1 MSGLAVALLAVAA
14 ALGFWMVY
22 RTRRLRREAEERE
35 TRMLEALFA
44 ARHAGNAGAQVDV
57 DGIFGAGKADVA
69 PADIDAVLRLAGT
82 HGERIPAASPGAAMR
97 GAAAPSPPQQPPE
110 ERRSAQSAAAG
121 LPAVRDLVQVFYEAR
136 GFRAVL
142 ADPAARP
149 VEQVLEHKSDPGR
162 SYAFVPVD
170 GDLSRDQVQPIID
183 AARRIG
189 QLRVLIACEGRVAAP
204 LADALLAQGVRA
216 IDRQAMEAPL
226 ARIDAA
232 VADRIRAG
240 AARRSARRSAR

>member
-22 RTRRLRREAEERE
+22 RTRRLRRDAEQRE

-44 ARHAGNAGAQVDV
+44 ARHAGDAAAQVDV
-57 DGIFGAGKADVA
+57 DGIFGTEKAEVS
-69 PADIDAVLRLAGT
+69 PADIDAVLRAAGVQ
-82 HGERIPAASPGAAMR
+82 GGRSLQASPGAATQDAPVPSPAAR
-97 GAAAPSPPQQPPE
+97 SPDAGPAAAP
-110 ERRSAQSAAAG
+110 AAAA

-142 ADPAARP
+142 VDPSARP
-149 VEQVLEHKSDPGR
+149 VEQVFEHKSDPGR

-170 GDLSRDQVQPIID
+170 GDLSRDAVPPIIE

-216 IDRQAMEAPL
+216 IDREAMEAPL

-232 VADRIRAG
+232 IAGRIRAG
-240 AARRSARRSAR
+240 AARRSARRCAS

>member
-1 MSGLAVALLAVAA
+1 MAA
-14 ALGFWMVY
+14 PP
-22 RTRRLRREAEERE
+22 
-35 TRMLEALFA
+35 A
-44 ARHAGNAGAQVDV
+44 AQRGVEP
-57 DGIFGAGKADVA
+57 A
-69 PADIDAVLRLAGT
+69 PAAV
-82 HGERIPAASPGAAMR
+82 P
-97 GAAAPSPPQQPPE
+97 PS
-110 ERRSAQSAAAG
+110 AL

-142 ADPAARP
+142 ADPSARP
-149 VEQVLEHKSDPGR
+149 VEQVLAHRSDPGR

-170 GDLSRDQVQPIID
+170 GDLSQDAVQPIID

-189 QLRVLIACEGRVAAP
+189 QLRVLIACEGRVPAS

-216 IDRQAMEAPL
+216 IDREAMEAPL

-232 VADRIRAG
+232 IADRIRAG